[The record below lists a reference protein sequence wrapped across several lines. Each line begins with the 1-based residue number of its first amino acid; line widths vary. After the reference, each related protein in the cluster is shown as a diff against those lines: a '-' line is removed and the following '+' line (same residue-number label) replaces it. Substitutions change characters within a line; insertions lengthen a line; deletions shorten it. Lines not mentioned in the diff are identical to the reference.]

1 MEVYRQGEEKKEMR
15 DDFMVEKDDGEGRD
29 GARARGQERERE
41 KESEREREREQQKRT
56 SLVKSIGES
65 LDRAIGLIVMSVWW
79 GVSSEVS
86 GREGKGTKKKEKVSR
101 RVSTRGRLLL
111 THWFR
116 SSSFKSS
123 SDSK

>member
-41 KESEREREREQQKRT
+41 KESEREREQQKRT

-86 GREGKGTKKKEKVSR
+86 GREGEGTKRKKKSVDASR
-101 RVSTRGRLLL
+101 REEGCC
-111 THWFR
+111 
-116 SSSFKSS
+116 
-123 SDSK
+123 